1 MRRAVRGV
9 VLIALAG
16 SALAAPAAAHAASSA
31 QRICTEP
38 GAGDWET
45 ASPGEVGLSALI
57 LKENFK
63 QIDARLTQSALI
75 IRHGCLAG
83 ISDNGRANYNT
94 PAESW
99 SMSKS
104 IVSMAAMRAMTLG
117 LLSPDDRVGALL
129 PQADLAH
136 GAITVRQL
144 LTMTSGLHWN
154 LLGDYGNVFNP
165 DGVHG
170 ALTLKFDDVP
180 GTKYTY
186 HQAAITLLTRVIE
199 KAVGEPFQQF
209 LQRELL
215 GPIGIAR
222 SRWYWA
228 TDGQGATRGFY
239 GLQMPA
245 LDYARLGQLMLREGN
260 WNGNQLI
267 DRWWVRQARTPTAA
281 NPGYGWLFWP
291 SYNKPGELNLDPKPA
306 DAYRMSGLFDQSVV
320 IIPSLDTVY
329 VRMGAPSS
337 DLLQLGFGGLFANE
351 GAYNTDRWMMQA
363 FISPSVKNAPPWRKP
378 PEDPNGPL
386 AQIGLEPG
394 EELHPEEVL
403 ITLLPIK
410 EPLPPAGPAIA
421 RTPITPDGGTLAF
434 SRGGSAKLPIGCPK
448 ASVKPCAARVTLTT
462 TAGRPLTRSAPS
474 GSIAPGT
481 VEDVTVK
488 LGPAGRR
495 LLARG
500 QATVRVSM
508 FGADS
513 AKTRWSA
520 EAVPPLTAKYAD

>member
-1 MRRAVRGV
+1 MLRAVRGA
-9 VLIALAG
+9 VLLSLAG
-16 SALAAPAAAHAASSA
+16 LALVGPAAASAASTS

-38 GAGDWET
+38 SSGDWER
-45 ASPGEVGLSALI
+45 ALPGEVGLSATV
-57 LKENFK
+57 LKENLK
-63 QIDARLTQSALI
+63 LIDTRLTQSALI

-83 ISDNGRANYNT
+83 ISNNGLANYAS

-117 LLSPDDRVGALL
+117 RLSPDDRVGALL

-170 ALTLKFDDVP
+170 ALLLKFDDVP

-186 HQAAITLLTRVIE
+186 HQAAITLLTAVIE
-199 KAVGEPFQQF
+199 KSVGEPFQQF
-209 LQRELL
+209 IQRELF
-215 GPIGIAR
+215 GPIGIER
-222 SRWYWA
+222 NRWYWA
-228 TDGQGATRGFY
+228 TDNQGATRGFY

-245 LDYARLGQLMLREGN
+245 LDYARLGQLMLREGS
-260 WNGNQLI
+260 WNGNRLI
-267 DRWWVRQARTPTAA
+267 DKWWIKQARTPTAT
-281 NPGYGWLFWP
+281 NKGYGWLFWP
-291 SYNKPGELNLDPKPA
+291 THHTPGELNSDPKPA

-337 DLLQLGFGGLFANE
+337 NLLQLGFGGLFANQ
-351 GAYNTDRWMMQA
+351 GSYDLDRWMMQT
-363 FISPSVKNAPPWRKP
+363 FVSPRVKNAPAWKKP
-378 PEDPNGPL
+378 PENPDGPL
-386 AQIGLEPG
+386 GSIGLEPG

-403 ITLLPIK
+403 ITILPWK
-410 EPLPPAGPAIA
+410 QPLPAAGPPLA
-421 RTPITPDGGTLAF
+421 RTPTTPAGGLLAF
-434 SRGGSAKLPIGCPK
+434 SDSGAATLPIGCPK
-448 ASVKPCAARVTLTT
+448 LSLKSCSARVVLTT
-462 TAGRPLTRSAPS
+462 ESGRPITRSAAS
-474 GSIAPGT
+474 GAIDPGT
-481 VEDVTVK
+481 VGDVTVK
-488 LGPAGRR
+488 LNAAGMRR
-495 LLARG
+495 LRSGA
-500 QATVRVSM
+500 QTVRVSM
-508 FGADS
+508 FGADG

-520 EAVPPLTAKYAD
+520 EAVPPLTAKLN